1 MHILTNSAR
10 GFGRALALTG
20 LTLLAAFSLGG
31 CSANRGAAPT
41 QLDLGAGVATPRAAL
56 PANPAAP
63 RILQTRRSP
72 SRSPPGP
79 RCSTRFG

>member
-56 PANPAAP
+56 PANPAIAVP
-63 RILQTRRSP
+63 VASGAAMLN
-72 SRSPPGP
+72 
-79 RCSTRFG
+79 